1 MDIDVLNHTLAH
13 MHYTS
18 CDILLLQQPTSL
30 VTTTSQAPRPH
41 PSRASVMVI
50 GSAAI
55 DVTAKQSSSKDI
67 LSATT
72 ARGSV
77 SFTPGGVGRNIAEA
91 ASKLLMVQNS
101 NETTGQPVV
110 LVSAVGATTM
120 MKPKATTMCEDEQE
134 RDSFGRILFDD
145 MVRTGMRTDGLIH
158 RSSSSDEDNAN
169 DQQQST
175 AVCNLVLDAQGVLS
189 PESPIWASQRP
200 LR

>member
-1 MDIDVLNHTLAH
+1 
-13 MHYTS
+13 
-18 CDILLLQQPTSL
+18 
-30 VTTTSQAPRPH
+30 
-41 PSRASVMVI
+41 MVI

-175 AVCNLVLDAQGVLS
+175 AVCNLVLDAQGGLVAGVADMGIAETITLNEVSPSNHVLFPVLPLLG
-189 PESPIWASQRP
+189 PEIESRQG
-200 LR
+200 